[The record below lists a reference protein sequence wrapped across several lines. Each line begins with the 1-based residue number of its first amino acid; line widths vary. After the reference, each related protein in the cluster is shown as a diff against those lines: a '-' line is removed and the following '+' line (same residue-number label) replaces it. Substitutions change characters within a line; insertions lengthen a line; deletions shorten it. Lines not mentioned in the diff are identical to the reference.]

1 MKAAS
6 GFNATEDAQV
16 LRKAMKGLGKYLS
29 RCPEGGMSVVRRALW
44 ALGFMNRSPFR

>member
-16 LRKAMKGLGKYLS
+16 LRKAMKGLGKYVS
-29 RCPEGGMSVVRRALW
+29 GYPECGMSQ
-44 ALGFMNRSPFR
+44 S